1 MMVARIDQFGRAAL
15 ITALVEKSTGS
26 LGRTAVMKCLYF
38 LQELKRVPLGY
49 HFSLYTYGPFDS
61 DVLNDLALAER
72 MGALESQ
79 IFQFP
84 GGHGYELH
92 PADTKKLLSRAE
104 ELVSSHKDAIDWVV
118 REFGG
123 RSALDLEMASTLVYV
138 DRSAAE
144 EGSPISLRD
153 LVRKVR
159 NIKPH
164 LDMRRIEQEA
174 SGLRERELIAATP

>member
-1 MMVARIDQFGRAAL
+1 MVTKIDQFGRAAL

-38 LQELKRVPLGY
+38 LQEVEGVPLGY

-72 MGALESQ
+72 IGALESR
-79 IFQFP
+79 IFEFP
-84 GGHGYELH
+84 GGHGYELS
-92 PADTKKLLSRAE
+92 PADTKRLLSQAK
-104 ELVSSHKDAIDWVV
+104 ELVSQYGDKIDWVV
-118 REFGG
+118 QEFGK
-123 RSALDLEMASTLVYV
+123 RSALDLEMASTLIYV

-144 EGSPISLRD
+144 EKNPISLQD
-153 LVRKVR
+153 LVKKVH

-164 LDMRRIEQEA
+164 LDIRRIEREA
-174 SGLRERELIAATP
+174 MSLGERDLISARL